1 MNNESLIFNFINNFN
16 LDTNPNTTSNS
27 NINNTNSPNPSF
39 NNSSTASNFYQQSN
53 SLYSPPFSNLTLNS
67 PSVNNTTESSK
78 WVKKI
83 KINCDTTDFK
93 VESHWDFLKNLF
105 LYKINSLQGMREK
118 NDIYFFIKIRSAY
131 YEVIYNLV

>member
-1 MNNESLIFNFINNFN
+1 MSWEKEKSRHVDFQCVRSKSITNLLETTIDVRQDIAYDENSSALQTVEAMNNESLIFNFNNNFN
-16 LDTNPNTTSNS
+16 LDTYPNTTSNS

-78 WVKKI
+78 
-83 KINCDTTDFK
+83 
-93 VESHWDFLKNLF
+93 
-105 LYKINSLQGMREK
+105 
-118 NDIYFFIKIRSAY
+118 
-131 YEVIYNLV
+131 